1 MATYDCL
8 TPRRLV
14 MTLNGCFYCN
24 VCNDT
29 NLKMILVDHLF
40 GLKACPDHCE
50 NAKRDVNAYMH
61 REKMVLVKD
70 AIKNN
75 DIKNL
80 FDYLGDNIKIIRSNG
95 EKDEGWLICKSSFDF
110 IPSISKYNNEWSI
123 ILEKKNED
131 GVITKRVVLNSLKN
145 PELGYIH
152 DNTFSVL
159 LDKAFSVLDH
169 GIYIEDYLRQPI
181 PSNYNDLP
189 SINTYIINNQEVR
202 VFEP

>member
-29 NLKMILVDHLF
+29 NLQMILVDHLF
-40 GLKACPDHCE
+40 GLKACPDHYE

-61 REKMVLVKD
+61 REKIVLIKD
-70 AIKNN
+70 AYKND
-75 DIKNL
+75 DIKKL
-80 FDYLGDNIKIIRSNG
+80 FEYLGENIKIIRSNG
-95 EKDEGWLICKSSFDF
+95 EKDEGWSICKSSFDF
-110 IPSISKYNNEWSI
+110 IPSISKYKDEWSI
-123 ILEKKNED
+123 ILEKKTDE
-131 GVITKRVVLNSLKN
+131 GGITKRVLFNSFKN
-145 PELGYIH
+145 PELGYSNDEI
-152 DNTFSVL
+152 FSIL
-159 LDKAFSVLDH
+159 LDKTFSVLDH

-181 PSNYNDLP
+181 PSKINDLP
-189 SINTYIINNQEVR
+189 LINTYIINNQEVR